1 MSRSSK
7 QQFSPVASGEPCY
20 TDCNI
25 KDNNLDDDNVNGD
38 DDDGNKKDD
47 SIKRTCCTIMH
58 SSHTAAASLSLLKV
72 IHLLLVS
79 VA

>member
-7 QQFSPVASGEPCY
+7 QQFSQVARASGEPCY

-38 DDDGNKKDD
+38 DGNKNDEQ
-47 SIKRTCCTIMH
+47 TCCTILH
-58 SSHTAAASLSLLKV
+58 SSHTAGASLSLLKV